1 MNERRDAGAK
11 PPTTIGTIESAV
23 AALGSAPLSEA
34 AIRERVAPLFSR
46 VLERRRGTIDLANH
60 SLGRPLDATADD
72 VAEAIELWQTRMG
85 DAWDGW
91 SAEMDAYR
99 ARLARLLGAPR
110 VDCIVPKTSAGQGLR
125 AVLNAL
131 AAEKKG
137 KLRVVTTDGEFDSI
151 DFILR
156 VYREQGRI
164 DLRVM
169 PWRELSAGN
178 ADLVVASTVQFRT
191 GEWFSNLPKFMRAA
205 KTAGALVM
213 IDAYHHA
220 GVIPLDV
227 ASLGVDFAV
236 GGSYKYLRGGPGAC
250 WLYVRPGLV
259 ETMRT
264 PDTGWFAKDKPFD
277 YERPDPPQFAS
288 GGDAWLESTPPVLAC
303 VQALAG
309 LELTLELGVDRLRDY
324 SIEQKQL
331 LADFLSLR
339 GVASEGAGDEHGA
352 FLTISHAD
360 TPRLVAGLARHNIVV
375 DARGE
380 YLRLCPDILNTES
393 ELAQVA
399 EELGALLPRA

>member
-1 MNERRDAGAK
+1 M
-11 PPTTIGTIESAV
+11 SAE
-23 AALGSAPLSEA
+23 PITEA
-34 AIRERVAPLFSR
+34 WLKKKVWPRFSR
-46 VLERRRGTIDLANH
+46 TKKEHRKIYLANH
-60 SLGRPLDATADD
+60 SLGRPPDRMAQDVQHALDVWYHDMD
-72 VAEAIELWQTRMG
+72 G
-85 DAWDGW
+85 AWSEWLAARDRW
-91 SAEMDAYR
+91 RALT
-99 ARLARLLGAPR
+99 ARLIGAKRADCVIPR
-110 VDCIVPKTSAGQGLR
+110 TSAGQGLR

-137 KLRVVTTDGEFDSI
+137 KLRVVASDGEFDSI

-169 PWRELSAGN
+169 PWREISAGN
-178 ADLVVASTVQFRT
+178 ADLVVVSSVQFRT
-191 GEWFSNLPKFMRAA
+191 GEWFHNLPKFMRAA

-227 ASLGVDFAV
+227 AALGVDFAI

-264 PDTGWFAKDKPFD
+264 PDTGWFAKEKPFA
-277 YERPDPPQFAS
+277 YERPDPPQFAA
-288 GGDAWLESTPPVLAC
+288 GGDAWLESTPAVLAP
-303 VQALAG
+303 VQAMAG
-309 LELTLELGVDRLRDY
+309 LEMTLELGVERLRDY

-331 LADFLSLR
+331 LADFLSIR
-339 GVASEGAGDEHGA
+339 GVVSDGAGDVHGA
-352 FLTISHAD
+352 FLTVTHPD

-375 DARGE
+375 DARGDK
-380 YLRLCPDILNTES
+380 LRLCPDILNTEA

-399 EELGALLPRA
+399 EELAALLQKR